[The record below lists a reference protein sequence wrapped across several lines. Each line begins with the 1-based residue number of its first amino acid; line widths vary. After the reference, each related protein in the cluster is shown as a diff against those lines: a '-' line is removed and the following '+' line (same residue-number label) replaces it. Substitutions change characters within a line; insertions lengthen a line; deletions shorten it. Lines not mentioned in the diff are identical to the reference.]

1 MSSARCAGLRAL
13 LVVIPCL
20 LHCSVAISQET
31 TGAVFG
37 VVRSQDGAPLPGVTI
52 TIVNSSNGLHR
63 LVVVDADGE
72 YRFLTLPPATY
83 DLEAAMDGFRGH
95 RQSLAV
101 ALGQAIRNNIEME
114 LGAFT
119 DTIEVT
125 AAQAPPID
133 VTSTVVG
140 MTVNISEMTARVPV
154 EREATQVALLAA
166 GTLPGDEAFDG
177 RTPGQ
182 RLASVGGASVAENT
196 YIVNGLNISNFR
208 EMLGSSR
215 VPFAFLEEVQ
225 VKTGGWEAEFGR
237 STGGV
242 VNMVTRS
249 GSNTLHGAASLYYQ
263 PEGLQSQEP
272 NTVFTPNQRERR
284 ESLEGNLSLGGP
296 IIRDKLHFFV
306 FATYEDAERFDFWLG
321 PANTVL
327 ADSLE
332 ISQPYWGGKIDW
344 NLSTGHRIE
353 GTFLSDRVD
362 VDKIRWQY
370 DPDDQD
376 LGEALGAGV
385 DERGGDSFILGYS
398 GLLGER
404 VVLSLQAGR
413 NEFARTDRSDGDE
426 CPVAADLRT
435 GRPVVI
441 GCFVNTSRGVSN
453 DTRQAYRA
461 DLDYVVGAH
470 SLRAGVDYEQNTSED
485 DTSYSGGVLYVYW
498 LNGTRFPGL
507 PPETELVH
515 VRHRRLGGSF
525 DVFSS
530 AAYFQ
535 DSWTVS
541 PRLNLNAGLRWESY
555 DNRNGLGETFIETD
569 DQFAPRIGAVWDPAG
584 DGRSKLHA
592 SFGVYHLPIAS
603 NTNVKVA
610 GAFYQTST
618 WYVLEGGINPDGS
631 PESLGEELSNDV
643 ISDGETPDPREI
655 ISDNFEPM
663 SQNEF
668 VLGYERI
675 LGETWSVGVRG
686 VARSFNQVIEDYS
699 IHHALEAVYGIET
712 DDWVYRIGNPG
723 SAFDGWYDIDGDGV
737 LDRVHLS
744 ADDLGY
750 PEAERT
756 YYSLGLTFHRRFA
769 NNWML
774 QGSYTWSRVHGNY
787 EGYTNSDVGQSD
799 PGVTQTFDFPGL
811 LEHGRGDLPNDHRHI
826 AKAFG
831 AYSWPWGLQ
840 LGGNFFYS
848 TGRPINS
855 FGLHPTDEDSRA
867 YGAVSFYTNGEPRP
881 RGCCG
886 RTDNVW
892 GLDLMARYN
901 FRLGNVEMNL
911 RLDVFNVFDN
921 DAVTRLDEF
930 GELDNGETNPTYGE
944 TINHQNPRRV
954 RFGIGASF

>member
-1 MSSARCAGLRAL
+1 VLSS
-13 LVVIPCL
+13 VS
-20 LHCSVAISQET
+20 SV
-31 TGAVFG
+31 
-37 VVRSQDGAPLPGVTI
+37 
-52 TIVNSSNGLHR
+52 HR
-63 LVVVDADGE
+63 TLVVVDADGE

-426 CPVAADLRT
+426 CPVAADLQT
-435 GRPVVI
+435 GVPRGPRLRRRRSLP
-441 GCFVNTSRGVSN
+441 SRRRG
-453 DTRQAYRA
+453 
-461 DLDYVVGAH
+461 
-470 SLRAGVDYEQNTSED
+470 LRAEHV
-485 DTSYSGGVLYVYW
+485 GGRYLLLRGSPLRVLAQRNP
-498 LNGTRFPGL
+498 LPRPPTGDRACARPPSPARRQLRCLLQRRLLPGL
-507 PPETELVH
+507 V
-515 VRHRRLGGSF
+515 
-525 DVFSS
+525 
-530 AAYFQ
+530 
-535 DSWTVS
+535 
-541 PRLNLNAGLRWESY
+541 
-555 DNRNGLGETFIETD
+555 
-569 DQFAPRIGAVWDPAG
+569 
-584 DGRSKLHA
+584 
-592 SFGVYHLPIAS
+592 
-603 NTNVKVA
+603 
-610 GAFYQTST
+610 
-618 WYVLEGGINPDGS
+618 
-631 PESLGEELSNDV
+631 
-643 ISDGETPDPREI
+643 
-655 ISDNFEPM
+655 
-663 SQNEF
+663 
-668 VLGYERI
+668 
-675 LGETWSVGVRG
+675 
-686 VARSFNQVIEDYS
+686 
-699 IHHALEAVYGIET
+699 
-712 DDWVYRIGNPG
+712 
-723 SAFDGWYDIDGDGV
+723 
-737 LDRVHLS
+737 DRV
-744 ADDLGY
+744 AA
-750 PEAERT
+750 AEPQ
-756 YYSLGLTFHRRFA
+756 RR
-769 NNWML
+769 
-774 QGSYTWSRVHGNY
+774 
-787 EGYTNSDVGQSD
+787 
-799 PGVTQTFDFPGL
+799 P
-811 LEHGRGDLPNDHRHI
+811 
-826 AKAFG
+826 
-831 AYSWPWGLQ
+831 
-840 LGGNFFYS
+840 
-848 TGRPINS
+848 
-855 FGLHPTDEDSRA
+855 
-867 YGAVSFYTNGEPRP
+867 AV
-881 RGCCG
+881 
-886 RTDNVW
+886 
-892 GLDLMARYN
+892 
-901 FRLGNVEMNL
+901 
-911 RLDVFNVFDN
+911 
-921 DAVTRLDEF
+921 
-930 GELDNGETNPTYGE
+930 GELRQPERAGRDL
-944 TINHQNPRRV
+944 HRDR
-954 RFGIGASF
+954 